1 MDEARKAVKK
11 QLLQTLM
18 QQAVED
24 LASESD
30 DAIKEQIQSVS
41 IDLEPLRLR
50 IEQVAQEQVQ
60 RATRIDDA
68 VLTNMVHGCIE
79 NVDLEVYRKAVDH
92 TVGSVLHSHIEDIA
106 RSVAEEQSERL
117 VAASD
122 VESLATAAMRS
133 RVTTIMSGLDV
144 DIHALMDAEAERR
157 VDTQSALV
165 AQATEVVRDL
175 LVTKAVDAAMTHLDE
190 DAIHQQIQA
199 EASRRTDHASPLVE
213 QVSSQLRDALVQKA
227 ADVAIARLDDVDQVA
242 REARELVSFDN
253 DAIVAASTQL
263 RGRILQDIARRT
275 TKSFG
280 DADDVASDA
289 ADWIDVDQ
297 PELVAAA
304 ERVRVMALGMV
315 RTNVEEMIA
324 RTDEMAE
331 DAGLPFTDQ
340 HESVQAAVQLT
351 HDRIVQSVSRIVKER
366 LADTKQ
372 IAAAAADTIPAE
384 SDAIQRIVK
393 ATLSLIVGDVIQI
406 TQDRLSQVEKLS
418 SDARTR
424 MPERLSEVQSAAS
437 ILENM
442 LLQEVS
448 EEAVSY
454 LHDIERTCNAARG
467 KVTDESPIM
476 VAAAAMVDRLQQ
488 EVAAVAVKD
497 LASIDA
503 HADAAISL
511 VPSDHPNLNAI
522 HQEVQTRL
530 VARVTE
536 SALDAIME
544 TDVQEW
550 VRSDDARLESVRNVL
565 RERIIGR
572 ILADTLGGLGQQ
584 ANQSSDLEERALF
597 QEAMHAVAKQQT
609 GWKPLSDISDHVAA
623 PVAEPEPV
631 ATPVPE
637 PEPEAVATP
646 EPEPT
651 PVAKSWEVSEIFARA
666 GDGHDVVLDVPA
678 YEDHIYVYGIVDVD
692 ELHDQDLDGL
702 EGIETGSDVYIC
714 SNGDLSAI
722 VSSVPAAIYGKKQL
736 DQGMNDA
743 AWVKEQVR
751 RHAAV
756 LSAIGAPRSIVPL
769 KFGVVR
775 ASMEDVKHYL
785 DSHSTVFHET
795 LGRLSNKQEF
805 SVRIRVDLHRLGE
818 HVLESDARIDA
829 SLNDMSSGVAGF
841 IRDEL
846 KLRNQDPDEQEM
858 ATIIQ
863 NVVGQ
868 AHARLQDLSS
878 ESVFMNAPPAGPK
891 DVQRVVLNATYLVS
905 TARDAAFD
913 AEVNDMANQFRHL
926 GFEIQVSGP
935 WAPYHFVH
943 LNDESQEIPA

>member
-41 IDLEPLRLR
+41 IDLEPLRIR
-50 IEQVAQEQVQ
+50 MEQMAQEHVQ

-68 VLTNMVHGCIE
+68 VLTNMVHRCLE
-79 NVDLEVYRKAVDH
+79 NVDLDVYRNAVEH
-92 TVGSVLHSHIEDIA
+92 TVGSVVHARLEEIVADAVAGHADNVVVPDDLGEQVTSAVRARLEASVPDLEIDITSVINEEADRRIENQPTLIE
-106 RSVAEEQSERL
+106 SVSTRL
-117 VAASD
+117 R
-122 VESLATAAMRS
+122 T
-133 RVTTIMSGLDV
+133 
-144 DIHALMDAEAERR
+144 
-157 VDTQSALV
+157 ALV
-165 AQATEVVRDL
+165 A
-175 LVTKAVDAAMTHLDE
+175 
-190 DAIHQQIQA
+190 
-199 EASRRTDHASPLVE
+199 
-213 QVSSQLRDALVQKA
+213 KA
-227 ADVAIARLDDVDQVA
+227 ADVAVARLDDVDQVA

-253 DAIVAASTQL
+253 DAIVAASTLL

-275 TKSFG
+275 TKSLG
-280 DADDVASDA
+280 NGESVVSDA
-289 ADWIDVDQ
+289 ADWVDADL
-297 PELVAAA
+297 PELQAASD
-304 ERVRVMALGMV
+304 RVRDLALGLI
-315 RTNVEEMIA
+315 RSSVEERIA
-324 RTDEMAE
+324 RTEDMAA
-331 DAGLPFTDQ
+331 DAIAPFSDD
-340 HESVQAAVQLT
+340 HASIRAAVELT
-351 HDRIVQSVSRIVKER
+351 NEKIVQSISRIVRER
-366 LADTKQ
+366 LVDTKQ
-372 IAAAAADTIPAE
+372 IATAAAGTIP
-384 SDAIQRIVK
+384 SDSEAIQRIVK

-406 TQDRLSQVEKLS
+406 AQDRLSQVEKLS

-424 MPERLSEVQSAAS
+424 MSEQLPEVQSAAN

-442 LLQEVS
+442 LLQEIS
-448 EEAVSY
+448 EDAVSR
-454 LHDIERTCNAARG
+454 LHDIERTCNAARE
-467 KVTDESPIM
+467 KVAEESPIM
-476 VAAAAMVDRLQQ
+476 VAAAALVDQLQQ
-488 EVAAVAVKD
+488 EVAELAAKD
-497 LASIDA
+497 LSSIDP
-503 HADAAISL
+503 HAAAAAGL
-511 VPSDHPNLNAI
+511 VPSEHPNLKAI
-522 HQEVQTRL
+522 HQEVQSRL

-536 SALDAIME
+536 SALESIMD
-544 TDVQEW
+544 TDIQEW
-550 VRSDDARLESVRNVL
+550 VHSDDARLTSVRNIL

-572 ILADTLGGLGQQ
+572 ILADTLGGLGKQ
-584 ANQSSDLEERALF
+584 ATQASDLEERALF
-597 QEAMHAVAKQQT
+597 HEAMQAVAKQRNEWT
-609 GWKPLSDISDHVAA
+609 SLSDMSESVGHTEGASAQAEVDSQPEVGAETGFE
-623 PVAEPEPV
+623 AEPEV
-631 ATPVPE
+631 EVE
-637 PEPEAVATP
+637 PDTEAGTAQSR
-646 EPEPT
+646 
-651 PVAKSWEVSEIFARA
+651 SWEVSELFARG

-678 YEDHIYVYGIVDVD
+678 YEDHIYVYGVVDVD
-692 ELHDQDLDGL
+692 ELRDEDLDGL
-702 EGIETGSDVYIC
+702 EGIATGSDVYIC

-722 VSSVPAAIYGKKQL
+722 VSSVPAAVYGKKPL
-736 DQGMNDA
+736 EQGMKDA

-756 LSAIGAPRSIVPL
+756 LSAVGTPRSIVPL

-775 ASMEDVKHYL
+775 ASMVDVKHYL
-785 DSHSTVFHET
+785 DSHSSAFHET

-846 KLRNQDPDEQEM
+846 KLRNQEPDEQEM

-878 ESVFMNAPPAGPK
+878 ESVFMNAPTAGPK
-891 DVQRVVLNATYLVS
+891 DVQRVVLNATYLVA

-913 AEVNDMANQFRHL
+913 AEVNEMANQFRHM